1 VRLDV
6 TILRREVETI
16 DLRRIENES
25 AFDYHKRLVY
35 GKLIDKTLADCDYS
49 ELAELLYGQ
58 SYSSDVARRMM
69 YGSRKTLELM
79 DSEQVQKVS
88 DHGLLS
94 EIELKKAELQQER
107 QRFFDQ
113 RREFNKLLSAEGRKE
128 HIYESL
134 TIAANNLMNSI
145 GVAFED
151 SYYEPENASDNE
163 AVLVFSD
170 WHYGMK
176 TKNVFNAYNTEI
188 CKKRVTN
195 TVNQAIQRI
204 QLHGCRRLHV
214 VVLGDLC
221 HGAIHTGARVASDEL
236 ACEQLMQASEI
247 LAQAILRLSQYVDDT
262 LVYATYGNHARTVQN
277 KHDSIHRDNMERI
290 VPWWLAQRLQMY
302 DNITIMPESDN
313 EFLFIDACGH
323 DICASHGDLDTVKC
337 SPRLLTTIFQKK
349 YGKNIEYILL
359 GDKHHRESFN
369 ELGVTATI
377 CGSLCGTDDYAND
390 KRLYSQPEQ
399 LMLIVNPAYGVDAEY
414 RLRCDA
420 S

>member
-1 VRLDV
+1 M
-6 TILRREVETI
+6 ETI
-16 DLRRIENES
+16 DLRRIDNES
-25 AFDYHKRLVY
+25 SFDYHKRLVY
-35 GKLIDKTLADCDYS
+35 GKLVDKTLADCDYS

-79 DSEQVQKVS
+79 DSEQVSGVS
-88 DHGLLS
+88 DRGLLA
-94 EIELKKAELQQER
+94 EIEMKRAELQQER

-113 RREFNKLLSAEGRKE
+113 RREFNKLMSAEGRKE

-134 TIAANNLMNSI
+134 AIAANNLMDSV
-145 GVAFED
+145 GLAFSD
-151 SYYEPENASDNE
+151 SYYSKEESGDNE
-163 AVLVFSD
+163 AVLFFSD

-176 TKNVFNAYNTEI
+176 TKNVFNQYNTEI
-188 CKKRVTN
+188 CKQRVAY
-195 TVNQAIQRI
+195 TVDSAIRRI
-204 QLHGCRRLHV
+204 QLHGCRKLHI

-221 HGAIHTGARVASDEL
+221 HGAIHVGARVASEEL

-247 LAQAILRLSQYVDDT
+247 LAQAVLKLSQYVEET
-262 LVYATYGNHARTVQN
+262 CVYTTYGNHARTVQN

-290 VPWWLAQRLQMY
+290 VPWWLTQRLQMY
-302 DNITIMPESDN
+302 DNITVMSEFEN
-313 EFLFIDACGH
+313 EFLFVNACGH
-323 DICASHGDLDTVKC
+323 DICAAHGDLDSVRC
-337 SPRLLTTIFQKK
+337 APRLLTTVFQKK
-349 YGKNIEYILL
+349 YGKDIEYIVL

-390 KRLYSQPEQ
+390 KRLYSHPEQ
-399 LMLIVNPAYGVDAEY
+399 LLLIVDPECGVDAEY
-414 RLRCDA
+414 RLKCDA

>member
-1 VRLDV
+1 MG
-6 TILRREVETI
+6 TI
-16 DLRRIENES
+16 DLRRIESES
-25 AFDYHKRLVY
+25 PLDYHKRLIY
-35 GKLIDKTLADCDYS
+35 GKLVDKTLADCDYS

-58 SYSSDVARRMM
+58 PYSSDVARRMM

-79 DSEQVQKVS
+79 DSERIQRVS
-88 DHGLLS
+88 DAGILN
-94 EIELKKAELQQER
+94 EIDLKRAELQQER

-113 RREFNKLLSAEGRKE
+113 RREFNKLLSQEGRKE
-128 HIYESL
+128 HMYESL
-134 TIAANNLMNSI
+134 ALAANNLAASI
-145 GVAFED
+145 GIVFAD
-151 SYYEPENASDNE
+151 SYYNAETSGGDE

-176 TKNVFNAYNTEI
+176 TSNVFNSYNTEI
-188 CKKRVTN
+188 CKQRVAN
-195 TVNQAIQRI
+195 TVNAAITRI
-204 QLHGCRRLHV
+204 QLHGCQKLHI
-214 VVLGDLC
+214 VVLGDLV
-221 HGAIHTGARVASDEL
+221 HGAIHSSARVASEEL

-247 LAQAILRLSQYVDDT
+247 LAQAVLKLSQYVGET
-262 LVYATYGNHARTVQN
+262 FVYTTYGNHARTIQN

-302 DNITIMPESDN
+302 NNITVMPESEN
-313 EFLFIDACGH
+313 EFLFVNACGH
-323 DICASHGDLDTVKC
+323 DICAAHGDLDTVRC

-349 YGKNIEYILL
+349 YGKDIEYILL

-390 KRLYSQPEQ
+390 KRLYSHPEQ
-399 LMLIVNPAYGVDAEY
+399 LLLIVNPEYGVDAEY
-414 RLRCDA
+414 RLKCDA

>member
-1 VRLDV
+1 M
-6 TILRREVETI
+6 ETI

-145 GVAFED
+145 GVAFDD

-188 CKKRVTN
+188 CKQRVTN

>member
-1 VRLDV
+1 M
-6 TILRREVETI
+6 ETI

-176 TKNVFNAYNTEI
+176 TKNVFNAYNAEI

-195 TVNQAIQRI
+195 TVTQAIQRI
-204 QLHGCRRLHV
+204 QLHGCHRLHV

>member
-1 VRLDV
+1 MRLDV
-6 TILRREVETI
+6 TILRKEVETI

-79 DSEQVQKVS
+79 DSEQVQNVS

-176 TKNVFNAYNTEI
+176 TKNVFNAYNAEI

-204 QLHGCRRLHV
+204 QLHGCHRLHV

-414 RLRCDA
+414 RLKCDA

>member
-1 VRLDV
+1 M
-6 TILRREVETI
+6 ETI
-16 DLRRIENES
+16 DLRRIDNES
-25 AFDYHKRLVY
+25 SFDYHKRLVY
-35 GKLIDKTLADCDYS
+35 GKLVDKTLADCDYS

-79 DSEQVQKVS
+79 DSEQVSGVS
-88 DHGLLS
+88 DRGLLA
-94 EIELKKAELQQER
+94 EIEMKRAELQQER

-113 RREFNKLLSAEGRKE
+113 RREFNKLMSAEGRKE

-134 TIAANNLMNSI
+134 AMAANNLTDSI
-145 GVAFED
+145 GLAFAD
-151 SYYEPENASDNE
+151 SYYSKEESGDNE
-163 AVLVFSD
+163 AVLFFSD

-176 TKNVFNAYNTEI
+176 TKNVFNQYNTEI
-188 CKKRVTN
+188 CKQRVSY
-195 TVNQAIQRI
+195 TVDSAIRRI
-204 QLHGCRRLHV
+204 QLHGCRKLHI

-221 HGAIHTGARVASDEL
+221 HGAIHVGARVASEEL

-247 LAQAILRLSQYVDDT
+247 LAQAVLKLSQYVEET
-262 LVYATYGNHARTVQN
+262 CVYTTYGNHARTVQN

-290 VPWWLAQRLQMY
+290 VPWWLTQRLQMY
-302 DNITIMPESDN
+302 DNITVMSESEN
-313 EFLFIDACGH
+313 EFLFVNACGH
-323 DICASHGDLDTVKC
+323 DICAAHGDLDSVRC
-337 SPRLLTTIFQKK
+337 APRLLTTVFQKK
-349 YGKNIEYILL
+349 YGKDIEYIVL

-390 KRLYSQPEQ
+390 KRLYSHPEQ
-399 LMLIVNPAYGVDAEY
+399 LLLIVDPECGVDAEY
-414 RLRCDA
+414 RLKCDA